1 MKAPNLQTL
10 PLQDP
15 PGALTRSDVLP
26 GNHPLRTKRSSERSE
41 LHNNV
46 AQRCAT
52 LLCKENEREKRI
64 AQHRCSHLFHKDT
77 QVHIILIY
85 SNGVKLKARPR
96 GSTVKQLFCSS
107 GKMMMMMFITII
119 ARD

>member
-46 AQRCAT
+46 VQHCCAKRT
-52 LLCKENEREKRI
+52 SERSELHNTGVRI
-64 AQHRCSHLFHKDT
+64 F
-77 QVHIILIY
+77 
-85 SNGVKLKARPR
+85 
-96 GSTVKQLFCSS
+96 STRIRK
-107 GKMMMMMFITII
+107 FISY
-119 ARD
+119 

>member
-46 AQRCAT
+46 
-52 LLCKENEREKRI
+52 
-64 AQHRCSHLFHKDT
+64 RCSHLFHKDT

>member
-26 GNHPLRTKRSSERSE
+26 GNHPLRTERTSERSE

-46 AQRCAT
+46 
-52 LLCKENEREKRI
+52 
-64 AQHRCSHLFHKDT
+64 RCSHLFHKDT